1 MVASRDEDPG
11 PGFLRWRSWGAADRR
26 ALLLHGS
33 GSSSATWWRVAEGLA
48 GDGWRVKAPDLPSHG
63 ASPRAVVPLTPR
75 VAAGWIASELSD
87 RPLDLV
93 VGYGFGAAVA
103 LELANHGLE
112 IDRVVL
118 DGFPSPSHDWAAE
131 ADGLVERAAIAR
143 RNPTAAL
150 QTLKRDHPAWHEMD
164 CQHVVR
170 DLASL
175 RTAEVSAG
183 IRLGDTWP
191 QLSSLTDDRP
201 VLILEALDTGV
212 VRHRD
217 EPNGWVQAIVEF
229 AA

>member
-1 MVASRDEDPG
+1 MASRDEDPG

-48 GDGWRVKAPDLPSHG
+48 EDGWRVKAPDLPSHG
-63 ASPRAVVPLTPR
+63 ASPRAVVAMTPR
-75 VAAGWIASELSD
+75 VAAGWIASELAD

-103 LELANHGLE
+103 LELANNGPE
-112 IDRVVL
+112 IGRLVL
-118 DGFPSPSHDWAAE
+118 DGFPDPSHDWTAE
-131 ADGLVERAAIAR
+131 ADALVERAATAR
-143 RNPTAAL
+143 RDPAAAL
-150 QTLKRDHPAWHEMD
+150 QRLKRDHPGWHDGD
-164 CQHVVR
+164 CQHAVR

-175 RTAEVSAG
+175 RTAEVSDG
-183 IRLGDTWP
+183 IRLGATWP
-191 QLSSLTDDRP
+191 QLSSLTEDRP
-201 VLILEALDTGV
+201 VLILESLGPGM

-217 EPNGWVQAIVEF
+217 EPNAWVRAILEF